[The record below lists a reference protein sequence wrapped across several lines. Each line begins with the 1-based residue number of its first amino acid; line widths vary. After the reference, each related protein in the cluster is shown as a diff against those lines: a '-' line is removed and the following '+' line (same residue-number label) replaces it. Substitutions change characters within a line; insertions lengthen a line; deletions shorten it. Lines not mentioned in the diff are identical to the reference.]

1 MKTCFLLVNI
11 IDCICAVTQD
21 GIISSNCFPKQFMG
35 ASIHLQNYHGGVCQ
49 VPKGDLRLRV
59 VRMTSDFEKT
69 NPYVEELKRTAA
81 RIAQPGKG
89 ILASDES
96 NATTGKR

>member
-1 MKTCFLLVNI
+1 M
-11 IDCICAVTQD
+11 
-21 GIISSNCFPKQFMG
+21 
-35 ASIHLQNYHGGVCQ
+35 
-49 VPKGDLRLRV
+49 PKGDLRLRV